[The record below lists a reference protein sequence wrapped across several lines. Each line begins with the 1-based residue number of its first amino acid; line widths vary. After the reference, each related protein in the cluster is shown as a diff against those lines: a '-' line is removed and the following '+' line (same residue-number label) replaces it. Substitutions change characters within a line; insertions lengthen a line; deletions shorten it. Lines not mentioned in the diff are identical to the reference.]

1 MKRVRSLRKNLL
13 KMIFGEK
20 FNEITNESESSQ
32 FTDKNN
38 GLTQPHDPSLPFS
51 AIYFL
56 RNRLFQPSQSFDL
69 SLNSPLPPLDMI
81 FPGKKLSSQE
91 NLHIKSSLQ
100 LNSILSKRPRGEK
113 RPIPENQK
121 DEKYFERRKRNNEAA
136 KKSRDARKMREDRV
150 REKFENFGKFKVL

>member
-1 MKRVRSLRKNLL
+1 
-13 KMIFGEK
+13 MIFGEK
-20 FNEITNESESSQ
+20 FNEISNANANESESSQ
-32 FTDKNN
+32 LTDKNN
-38 GLTQPHDPSLPFS
+38 GITQHDPALPFS

-56 RNRLFQPSQSFDL
+56 RNRLFQPSQNFDL

-91 NLHIKSSLQ
+91 NLHKNVLPLQ
-100 LNSILSKRPRGEK
+100 FSNSMMSKRPRGEK

-150 REKFENFGKFKVL
+150 RRRFLQKLKALEM